1 MSEKN
6 ESIKHYTPEE
16 LRKLREAGKT
26 GTDWQFLQNMSQEEA
41 DKIACE
47 DNKNF
52 ADDQDWQ
59 GINLEGKL
67 GWRVVRP
74 DGSAIFPITLDAK
87 LTKFVQETHLDYQ
100 TFLVGALKDYAES
113 QQKL

>member
-1 MSEKN
+1 M
-6 ESIKHYTPEE
+6 
-16 LRKLREAGKT
+16 
-26 GTDWQFLQNMSQEEA
+26 DEA
-41 DKIACE
+41 DWKKFDALTDE
-47 DNKNF
+47 DITAAI

-100 TFLVGALKDYAES
+100 TFFVGALKDYAES
-113 QQKL
+113 QQKSKF

>member
-1 MSEKN
+1 MS
-6 ESIKHYTPEE
+6 S
-16 LRKLREAGKT
+16 
-26 GTDWQFLQNMSQEEA
+26 DMDEA
-41 DKIACE
+41 DWKKFDALTDE
-47 DNKNF
+47 DITAAI

-59 GINLEGKL
+59 GINLEDKL

-113 QQKL
+113 QQKSKF